1 VLAAY
6 RATNLLSPYEKTRLQ
21 ALLRGTDADAFIRAA
36 ATFTNRDIKGGLSAM
51 KAILRPYDSAKW
63 TVVTYLPFLWK
74 PDQHVFLK
82 PTMVQ
87 AFAERVGHPFAD
99 AYKSELDPAVY
110 DSLLDLAN
118 TTKQKIADL
127 RPRDMID
134 VQSFMW
140 TAVEYTE
147 DGKQT

>member
-1 VLAAY
+1 MEAG
-6 RATNLLSPYEKTRLQ
+6 STRL
-21 ALLRGTDADAFIRAA
+21 L
-36 ATFTNRDIKGGLSAM
+36 
-51 KAILRPYDSAKW
+51 KAHHGSGVRR
-63 TVVTYLPFLWK
+63 
-74 PDQHVFLK
+74 
-82 PTMVQ
+82 
-87 AFAERVGHPFAD
+87 RVGHPFAD

-147 DGKQT
+147 EDKPA